1 MGALIRNNLIQK
13 QPLEVLKK
21 KGGLRNFA
29 KFTIKKNCTT
39 VSFLI
44 KMQIFLIKMPF
55 LLKKR
60 LVHMCFPVNFA
71 KFLRKPFLQKTS
83 GRLFLLIFEKDRQ

>member
-29 KFTIKKNCTT
+29 KFTKKKLYHSLLFNKDADFFNKDALFIKKETRAHVFSCEFCQISKKSFFTEDIREI
-39 VSFLI
+39 VS
-44 KMQIFLIKMPF
+44 
-55 LLKKR
+55 
-60 LVHMCFPVNFA
+60 VN
-71 KFLRKPFLQKTS
+71 
-83 GRLFLLIFEKDRQ
+83 I

>member
-13 QPLEVLKK
+13 QPLEVLQK

-29 KFTIKKNCTT
+29 KFTKKNCTR

-44 KMQIFLIKMPF
+44 KMQIFSIKMPF

-71 KFLRKPFLQKTS
+71 KFLRKPFLQKTREIVS
-83 GRLFLLIFEKDRQ
+83 VNI